1 MNTFGP
7 AAFLAH
13 LEDDAPARARSI
25 IDRVWRG
32 SGNLT
37 QAEADWLDQQEPGLA
52 WPAVKCRT
60 IAARD
65 GQPVPP
71 IPARYLGHD

>member
-1 MNTFGP
+1 VTTFGP
-7 AAFLAH
+7 AAFLAK

-52 WPAVKCRT
+52 WPASKALT

-65 GQPVPP
+65 GQPVSTIKPE
-71 IPARYLGHD
+71 YLEP